1 MNSKCPEYSLF
12 SIHLSL
18 LGEIKNKLHISNF
31 LPGGFQI
38 EIYELIISS
47 SLLTVHHIHLFCYFS
62 FWQILPHVYSC
73 KEHRRIPAPC
83 NQKPKE
89 EEGVTPELVSSH
101 WQAEASTL
109 EPSWGLGSTF
119 GSLSHRHSLGL
130 GLSLGLWPAETE
142 TLGNM
147 APACFLSLGWA
158 MQASWLSLQLPPF
171 RILGLISLGFT
182 RALIASACA
191 LMALELSC
199 TFFRPSL
206 LRFLAKRMLLR
217 ILGSIPLR
225 DSDLCDQVFFFFLNA
240 VSAPFSWLVCG
251 VVLGLGH
258 VYMKPAAPEL
268 SGTAIFIYSLCQM
281 QKQHWKNSMILYFS
295 CPQPSEFSV
304 CPC

>member
-31 LPGGFQI
+31 LPVGFQI

-47 SLLTVHHIHLFCYFS
+47 SLLTVHHIHLFYYFS
-62 FWQILPHVYSC
+62 FWRILPHVYLC
-73 KEHRRIPAPC
+73 KEHRWTPAPC

-147 APACFLSLGWA
+147 APAYFLSLGWA

-191 LMALELSC
+191 LMALVELSC

-206 LRFLAKRMLLR
+206 LRFLAKCMLLR

-225 DSDLCDQVFFFFLNA
+225 DSDLWDQVFFVLFF
-240 VSAPFSWLVCG
+240 VF
-251 VVLGLGH
+251 
-258 VYMKPAAPEL
+258 
-268 SGTAIFIYSLCQM
+268 F
-281 QKQHWKNSMILYFS
+281 
-295 CPQPSEFSV
+295 
-304 CPC
+304 